1 MPCCCSSHNH
11 EFMMMTILEGLPL
24 AITLANRIY
33 WLGKEAMTEGTYKKK
48 TPNLLIEDNK
58 HLV

>member
-1 MPCCCSSHNH
+1 
-11 EFMMMTILEGLPL
+11 MMMTILEGLPL

-48 TPNLLIEDNK
+48 K
-58 HLV
+58 HQIY